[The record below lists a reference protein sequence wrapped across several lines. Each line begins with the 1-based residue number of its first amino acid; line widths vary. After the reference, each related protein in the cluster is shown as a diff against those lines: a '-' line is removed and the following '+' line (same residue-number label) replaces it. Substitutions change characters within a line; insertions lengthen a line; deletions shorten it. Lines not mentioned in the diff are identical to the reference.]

1 VTPTR
6 FGISTH
12 LVHEQALTRDA
23 LAAIADH
30 GFEAIELFATR
41 SHFDYHDAAAID
53 ALAGWLAET
62 RLRLHSM
69 HAPIVEALRHGQ
81 WVSPFSNASSDETR
95 RRAAVAETG
104 TALGV
109 ARRIPF
115 DYLVLHLGVPDA
127 NASPSDN
134 SASAARRSVEQI
146 AELARPLG
154 VRVALELIP
163 NALSGAAELSAFI
176 EDTLE
181 DFDIGACLDY
191 GHGHLGGDLG
201 DAIETLSGH
210 IWTTHVHDNNGQRD
224 EHLMPFAGSID
235 WDAAMM
241 TTQKVGYDG
250 VLMFEVAGTGDTG
263 ESLRRAARARERL
276 EQLLVVF

>member
-1 VTPTR
+1 VAQTR

-12 LVHEQALTRDA
+12 LAHEETLTRDA

-41 SHFDYHDAAAID
+41 SHFDYRSEAAID
-53 ALAGWLAET
+53 SLAGWLEKT
-62 RLRLHSM
+62 GLRLHSV
-69 HAPIVEALRHGQ
+69 HAPIVEALRNGQ
-81 WVSPFSNASSDETR
+81 WIGTFSNAATDETR
-95 RRAAVAETG
+95 RRAAVAETEA
-104 TALGV
+104 ALAI
-109 ARRIPF
+109 ARRVRF
-115 DYLVLHLGVPDA
+115 DYLVVHLGVPDT
-127 NASPSDN
+127 NAGAADN
-134 SASAARRSVEQI
+134 SAGAARRSVEQI
-146 AELARPLG
+146 AALAAPLG

-163 NALSGAAELSAFI
+163 NVLSTAPALSTFI
-176 EDTLE
+176 EDSLE

-210 IWTTHVHDNNGQRD
+210 VWTTHVHDNHGQQD
-224 EHLMPFAGSID
+224 EHLLPFAGTID

-250 VLMFEVAGTGDTG
+250 ILMFEVAGSGDTRDV
-263 ESLRRAARARERL
+263 LRRAAKARERL
-276 EQLLVVF
+276 ERLLVVF